1 MLQYKAENDAEDFL
15 PEHVDEASSLGD
27 KLENYIL
34 ANKKGKEK
42 EEKTVKEEKGGIVS
56 ALLRKEH
63 KGKNKYFVTIVIE
76 EDAPMISPVFILVLK
91 NIESIGTLL
100 YSSITDEDLWG
111 TENNEN
117 RVLEMILCTDIYEA
131 ELYSYFS
138 IFYLEKIN
146 IINLNRDI
154 NEINDYYLNE
164 TDYTPYLIIYKSIIE
179 LYRIAFTPLSE
190 TGRDTAG
197 DTIKQLQ
204 DETTDALGR
213 IKNRIKSQVY
223 GTEFSE
229 LFRLTKKMLNSKG
242 GKKQKVKA
250 DIQERVISFI
260 EKMTGETKGRYI
272 VKYIKLNQNNPI
284 NSLKNYIDITN
295 KASTLIFLIDLS
307 MLSILHEMEIK
318 DLVKIKKDL
327 QEQGIEVGLIAGKTG
342 SRRIINIFDSIKQVF
357 EINLFSSETEAV
369 LNMIQSSESS
379 QRIIGRIKQLI
390 NE

>member
-154 NEINDYYLNE
+154 NEINDYY
-164 TDYTPYLIIYKSIIE
+164 
-179 LYRIAFTPLSE
+179 
-190 TGRDTAG
+190 
-197 DTIKQLQ
+197 
-204 DETTDALGR
+204 
-213 IKNRIKSQVY
+213 
-223 GTEFSE
+223 
-229 LFRLTKKMLNSKG
+229 
-242 GKKQKVKA
+242 
-250 DIQERVISFI
+250 
-260 EKMTGETKGRYI
+260 
-272 VKYIKLNQNNPI
+272 
-284 NSLKNYIDITN
+284 
-295 KASTLIFLIDLS
+295 
-307 MLSILHEMEIK
+307 
-318 DLVKIKKDL
+318 
-327 QEQGIEVGLIAGKTG
+327 
-342 SRRIINIFDSIKQVF
+342 
-357 EINLFSSETEAV
+357 
-369 LNMIQSSESS
+369 
-379 QRIIGRIKQLI
+379 
-390 NE
+390 